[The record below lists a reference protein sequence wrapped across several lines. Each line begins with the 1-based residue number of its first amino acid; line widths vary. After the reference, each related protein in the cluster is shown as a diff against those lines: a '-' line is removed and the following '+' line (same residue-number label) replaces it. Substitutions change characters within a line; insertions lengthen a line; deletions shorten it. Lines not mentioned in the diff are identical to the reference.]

1 MSNLSSAGDP
11 YFFVLNPASGHS
23 DSESARVTIERL
35 LTDASLRFE
44 FIEFSDGAG
53 LPNAAKDAARKAKE
67 SGGTLVACGGDGT
80 INAVAAEALA
90 ADVPL
95 GVIPQGTFNYFGRA
109 YGISSDLDQAVKR
122 MLASPARSAC
132 VGLVNDKVFLVNAS
146 IGLYPKVLEDRE
158 SWKQSLGRH
167 RVVAI
172 VAAMVTLMRYHRML
186 SLALKTEHDRSRHAV
201 KTPTLVVC
209 NNPIQLA
216 RLGIDDSGTVGNGQ
230 LMAITLA
237 PISKLGL
244 LKLILTGALGQ
255 LGVATEVAA
264 QRCVQLEASLGGRR
278 FRRPIKVALDGEICR
293 MSLPLNFSVAST
305 PLRLR
310 ASGPASA
317 DGDPG

>member
-1 MSNLSSAGDP
+1 MPNPSSVGDL
-11 YFFVLNPASGHS
+11 YFVVLNPASGHS
-23 DSESARVTIERL
+23 DSESARATIERL
-35 LTDASLRFE
+35 LNAASQRFE
-44 FIEFSDGAG
+44 FVEFRDGKA
-53 LPNAAKDAARKAKE
+53 LPHAAASAAQKAKD

-80 INAVAAEALA
+80 INAVATAALA
-90 ADVPL
+90 ANVPL

-109 YGISSDLDQAVKR
+109 YGISSDLDQAVES
-122 MLASPARSAC
+122 MLASPPRPAH

-158 SWKQSLGRH
+158 SWKRSLGRH
-167 RVVAI
+167 RLVAI
-172 VAAMVTLMRYHRML
+172 VAAMVTLLRDHRML
-186 SLALKTEHDRSRHAV
+186 SLALKTEHDHSRHAV
-201 KTPTLVVC
+201 KTPTLIVC

-255 LGVATEVAA
+255 LGAAMEVAA

-293 MSLPLNFSVAST
+293 MSLPLQFAVAPT
-305 PLRLR
+305 RLRLR